1 MEVTMK
7 REDVL
12 ERTERALAELATQLE
27 QGKSD
32 CLLQYLDMLSRFHR
46 YSMGNCMLIAMQRPT
61 ATQVAGYQRWK
72 QLKRQV
78 KKGESGIAI
87 LAPLVKRRKVD
98 KERDDGTT
106 ETVQAKKLYGFRV
119 VHVFDVEQTEGEPLA
134 EFAKITGEPGDKLHR
149 LEAVIRDRRIE
160 LEYVDTLGGA
170 LGVSSGKRIEVLET
184 LEDAE
189 KFSVLAHELGHE
201 LLHQGTR
208 RKDTTKTIRETEAE
222 AVAFVVCRASGI
234 ECSSRSSD
242 YIQLYNGDND
252 VLMES
257 LEHIQRAASNILCDL
272 ERMPAKDAKQALCA

>member
-1 MEVTMK
+1 MK

-12 ERTERALAELATQLE
+12 ARTERALDELATQLE

-61 ATQVAGYQRWK
+61 ATHVAGYQRWK
-72 QLKRQV
+72 RLKRQV
-78 KKGESGIAI
+78 KKGETGIAI

-98 KERDDGTT
+98 KERDDDTT
-106 ETVQAKKLYGFRV
+106 ETAQSRTLYGFRV
-119 VHVFDVEQTEGEPLA
+119 VYVFDIEQTEGEPLA
-134 EFAKITGEPGDKLHR
+134 EFAKITGDPGENLHR
-149 LEAVIRDRRIE
+149 LEVVIRDRGIE
-160 LEYVDTLGGA
+160 LEYVDGLGGA
-170 LGVSSGKRIEVLET
+170 LGVSSGHKIAVLQD

-201 LLHQGTR
+201 LLHQGAR

-234 ECSSRSSD
+234 ECNTRSSD
-242 YIQLYNGDND
+242 YIQLYNGDTD

-272 ERMPAKDAKQALCA
+272 EGISAKSSKGVLCA